1 MSAPEVASPHEAGAR
16 PPHVDHGRSHLIQP
30 AVAGLLAAIVGFAGA
45 FPVVLAGYAAA
56 GASAAQA
63 ASGLMVMTMVKGVV
77 GVGLSAWSRQPIS
90 IAWSTPGA
98 ALLIATGMLPGG
110 YPTAIG
116 AYLVA
121 SALIVLAGLWAG
133 FGRAVSS
140 IPMSL
145 ASAMLAGVLL
155 EICLQ
160 PAKAAASMPLLA
172 LPIIATWII
181 MFRVARLWATPV
193 ALVVTGIVVA
203 LTTPIPADAWAH
215 AIATPVVVLPHF
227 DLGVAVSVGLP
238 LFLVTMASQNVPGLT
253 VLRVNGYQPEVAPI
267 FVSTGLASGVIAFF
281 GGHQINLAAI
291 TAALC
296 AGPEAHPNKGYR
308 WIAAATAG
316 AAYVVIGL
324 GAGFAAAFAAAMPP
338 LIIQT
343 VAGLALF
350 GSLAGALAGAL
361 AKEDERVPAIIT
373 FIVTAS
379 GITGMG
385 VKFLGIGPA
394 FWGLIAGG
402 LALALVKAKR

>member
-1 MSAPEVASPHEAGAR
+1 
-16 PPHVDHGRSHLIQP
+16 
-30 AVAGLLAAIVGFAGA
+30 
-45 FPVVLAGYAAA
+45 
-56 GASAAQA
+56 
-63 ASGLMVMTMVKGVV
+63 MVMTMVKGLV
-77 GVGLSAWSRQPIS
+77 GIALSAWSRQPVS

-98 ALLIATGMLPGG
+98 ALLIATGALPGG
-110 YPTAIG
+110 YATAVG

-121 SALIVLAGLWAG
+121 SALIVVAGLWSG

-145 ASAMLAGVLL
+145 ASAMLAGVLI

-160 PAKAAASMPLLA
+160 PAKAVASMPALA
-172 LPIIATWII
+172 LPIVITWVV
-181 MFRVARLWATPV
+181 MYRFARLWATPV
-193 ALVVTGIVVA
+193 ALIVTGIVVLATTAVPPDA
-203 LTTPIPADAWAH
+203 LAH
-215 AIATPVVVLPHF
+215 AIATPMVILPHF

-253 VLRVNGYQPEVAPI
+253 VLRVNGYHPEVAPI
-267 FVSTGLASGVIAFF
+267 FVTTGLASGVIAFF

-296 AGPEAHPNKGYR
+296 AGPEAHPNKAYR

-316 AAYVVIGL
+316 GAYVLIGL
-324 GAGFAAAFAAAMPP
+324 VAGFAAAFAAAMPP

-361 AKEDERVPAIIT
+361 AKEDERIPAIVT
-373 FIVTAS
+373 FLVTAS

-385 VKFLGIGPA
+385 VKFFGIGPA

-402 LALALVKAKR
+402 AVLALIKARR